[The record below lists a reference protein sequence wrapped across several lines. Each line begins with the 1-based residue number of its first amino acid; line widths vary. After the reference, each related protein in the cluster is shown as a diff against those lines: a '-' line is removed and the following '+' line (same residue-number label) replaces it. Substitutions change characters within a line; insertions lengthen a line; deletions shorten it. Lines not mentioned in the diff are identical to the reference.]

1 MKIYRIA
8 QEKKVKKPYS
18 VFRLAH
24 GQEKFIVRVWAFSSE
39 QARAFAISEISVL
52 SDYLNMGYEIVAR
65 LDEEK
70 WNEIERANKAEETL
84 REQTIQDAWWQD

>member
-8 QEKKVKKPYS
+8 QEKGVKKPYKI
-18 VFRLAH
+18 FRLAH

-39 QARAFAISEISVL
+39 QARLFAISMMSVL
-52 SDYLNMGYEIVAR
+52 KDYLNMGYEIVAR

-70 WNEIERANKAEETL
+70 WNEIERANIAEKEL
-84 REQTIQDAWWQD
+84 KDKQIQDAWWQD